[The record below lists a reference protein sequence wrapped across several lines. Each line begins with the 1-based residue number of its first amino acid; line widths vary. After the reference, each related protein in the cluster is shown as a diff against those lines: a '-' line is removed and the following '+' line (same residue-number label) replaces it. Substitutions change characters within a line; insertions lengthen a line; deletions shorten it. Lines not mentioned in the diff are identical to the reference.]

1 MDEDMRQLVES
12 VRERGLILPILVRRK
27 EDGRYEIVSGHR
39 RRKACELAGYTSVP
53 AEIREMTRDEA
64 VVLMVESNLQRSR
77 ILPSEKAFAYRMR
90 VEALKRQQGTRSD
103 LTSVPVGQK
112 LTTREM
118 VAAFSPDCNT
128 QIQRFIRLT
137 ELDPQILEMVDE
149 GQIGLRPAVELSYLR
164 PEEQEKLAEL
174 MELTGRT
181 PSHAQ
186 AIRLRAFSRDCVL
199 GPHIMEAILGEEKP
213 NQKEQIRLK
222 YEDARPYI
230 PKDVPPEQ
238 TGAYILKALAH
249 YKRYRERT
257 AGGRDSR

>member
-1 MDEDMRQLVES
+1 MFL
-12 VRERGLILPILVRRK
+12 
-27 EDGRYEIVSGHR
+27 
-39 RRKACELAGYTSVP
+39 
-53 AEIREMTRDEA
+53 
-64 VVLMVESNLQRSR
+64 
-77 ILPSEKAFAYRMR
+77 
-90 VEALKRQQGTRSD
+90 
-103 LTSVPVGQK
+103 
-112 LTTREM
+112 
-118 VAAFSPDCNT
+118 
-128 QIQRFIRLT
+128 
-137 ELDPQILEMVDE
+137 
-149 GQIGLRPAVELSYLR
+149 ELSYLR

-199 GPHIMEAILGEEKP
+199 GPHIMEAVLGEEKP
-213 NQKEQIRLK
+213 NQKEQIRLR

-238 TGAYILKALAH
+238 TGAYILKALEH

>member
-1 MDEDMRQLVES
+1 MRQLVES

-27 EDGRYEIVSGHR
+27 EGGRYEIVSGHR

-77 ILPSEKAFAYRMR
+77 ILPSEKAFAYKMR
-90 VEALKRQQGTRSD
+90 LEAMKRQGERTD
-103 LTSVPVGQK
+103 LTLSPVETK
-112 LTTREM
+112 LRSSEIIAKSSGDSRAQ
-118 VAAFSPDCNT
+118 VD
-128 QIQRFIRLT
+128 RLIRLT

-213 NQKEQIRLK
+213 NQKEQIRLR

-238 TGAYILKALAH
+238 AGAYILKALEH

>member
-1 MDEDMRQLVES
+1 MRQLVES
-12 VRERGLILPILVRRK
+12 VRERGLILPILVRKK

-53 AEIREMTRDEA
+53 AEIREMNRDEA

-90 VEALKRQQGTRSD
+90 LEAMKRVSGRPSKNNCSPLGNNYGTKSSD
-103 LTSVPVGQK
+103 EFA
-112 LTTREM
+112 EM
-118 VAAFSPDCNT
+118 IGESKN
-128 QIQRFIRLT
+128 QIYRLIRLT

-186 AIRLRAFSRDCVL
+186 AIRLRTFSRDCVL

-213 NQKEQIRLK
+213 NQKEQIRLR

-238 TGAYILKALAH
+238 TGAYILKALEH

>member
-1 MDEDMRQLVES
+1 MRQLVES
-12 VRERGLILPILVRRK
+12 VRERGLILPILVRKK
-27 EDGRYEIVSGHR
+27 EDGRFEIVSGHR

-90 VEALKRQQGTRSD
+90 LEAMKRQGTRTD
-103 LTSVPVGQK
+103 LTSDPVGPK
-112 LTTREM
+112 LGTRSNCQLADE
-118 VAAFSPDCNT
+118 VGNST
-128 QIQRFIRLT
+128 SQIKRYIRLT

-186 AIRLRAFSRDCVL
+186 AIRLRTFSRDCVL
-199 GPHIMEAILGEEKP
+199 GPHIMEAILCEEKP
-213 NQKEQIRLK
+213 NQKEQIRLR

>member
-1 MDEDMRQLVES
+1 MRQLVES
-12 VRERGLILPILVRRK
+12 VRERGLILPILVRKK

-77 ILPSEKAFAYRMR
+77 ILPSEKAFAYKMR
-90 VEALKRQQGTRSD
+90 YEAMKRQSGERTD
-103 LTSVPVGQK
+103 LTCGPVGPRLK
-112 LTTREM
+112 TSEM
-118 VAAFSPDCNT
+118 LANDTDESST
-128 QIQRFIRLT
+128 QIKRYLRLT

-213 NQKEQIRLK
+213 NQKEQIRLR
-222 YEDARPYI
+222 YEDARPLI
-230 PKDVPPEQ
+230 PKDIPPEQ
-238 TGAYILKALAH
+238 AGAYILKALEH

>member
-1 MDEDMRQLVES
+1 MIGES
-12 VRERGLILPILVRRK
+12 KNQI
-27 EDGRYEIVSGHR
+27 
-39 RRKACELAGYTSVP
+39 
-53 AEIREMTRDEA
+53 
-64 VVLMVESNLQRSR
+64 
-77 ILPSEKAFAYRMR
+77 YR
-90 VEALKRQQGTRSD
+90 L
-103 LTSVPVGQK
+103 
-112 LTTREM
+112 
-118 VAAFSPDCNT
+118 
-128 QIQRFIRLT
+128 IRLT

-199 GPHIMEAILGEEKP
+199 GPHIMEAILCEEKP
-213 NQKEQIRLK
+213 NQKEQIRLR
-222 YEDARPYI
+222 YEDARPLI
-230 PKDVPPEQ
+230 PKDIPPEQ
-238 TGAYILKALAH
+238 AGAYILKALEH